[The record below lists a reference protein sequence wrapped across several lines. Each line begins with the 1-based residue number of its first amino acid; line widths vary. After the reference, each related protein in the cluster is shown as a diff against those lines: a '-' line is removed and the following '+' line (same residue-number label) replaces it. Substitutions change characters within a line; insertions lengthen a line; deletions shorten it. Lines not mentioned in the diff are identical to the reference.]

1 MHGKDST
8 NVPDIYFPCF
18 FPFNERSEFKE
29 QDVGGPV
36 AEEIQDSHGIL
47 TFTGLFCFVYLR
59 LL

>member
-18 FPFNERSEFKE
+18 FPFNDRSEFKE

-47 TFTGLFCFVYLR
+47 TFPGT
-59 LL
+59 